1 MSTKAIEYKFDDD
14 IRKFSDYSDD
24 KLIFG
29 NTIVKL
35 VHNGEDAVGPY
46 PIDVL
51 RFSQIGFV
59 PRYFKVVTVNED
71 IDYIYQLGNTTSTS
85 TSTTLVFFVYLIEFN
100 KKTGKYNFLGNIQ
113 LQRTPTG
120 NYSITSAIP
129 SGFDVGNEFYT
140 EGTISCNGTSLTGV
154 GTFWQDDRLCAG
166 SRIGFGSTNPNEI
179 TEWYEIESIDSNTG
193 ITLTSDAGIISS
205 STSYVIH
212 DLRVTF
218 SISGATIG
226 GIYIVKGLRPELFNN
241 SRPIIN
247 VATTIDNIRAVY
259 IIRHRTINFSIAMD
273 IRESWQTQRIYSIQ
287 SGPRI
292 AVYNIRASLSPIDG
306 IDNTSIFEFET
317 GIQSVIGTLNYN
329 DNGVVGTLNHG
340 EISGIKSFFFITTTR
355 IYQCDLSNITN
366 GSTTWQN
373 RQMVELQPTGL
384 VNDLRTLSTFTT
396 LNILDG
402 LDRLIVSNSTKI
414 SIFKFIVGEPFE
426 LTFITDDRQLDDIN
440 SDSESIPHPSS
451 IGFTST
457 IEYSNGFL
465 HMMRLSTVSAQTQL
479 YSLPIT
485 SNETFAFDT
494 NDYLITPKFD
504 ISEFYKIY
512 QITPNFVQKVGSDSF
527 SLPNE
532 RFKIYYRVSG
542 IGDNSGSWV
551 ELNQMGDL
559 TSVNSSQ
566 IQFAIIFNTLGNF
579 CIPSII
585 KSIFIVYEDNK
596 SVDGYD
602 PDLTKS
608 SIEDK
613 EFVWLQTGFFNGN
626 LPDLKIT
633 LIDISN
639 NTIILVDDTVDSSG
653 VWEYSE
659 NNGETWN
666 YWDIT
671 KNNLF
676 NLIKYKSDSSLL
688 NNKKVK
694 TLLQIL

>member
-59 PRYFKVVTVNED
+59 PRYFKVITVNED

-85 TSTTLVFFVYLIEFN
+85 TTLAFFVYLIEFN

-113 LQRTPTG
+113 LRSTPNG
-120 NYSITSAIP
+120 NYTITTAIP

-166 SRIGFGSTNPNEI
+166 SRIGFGSANPNEI

-193 ITLTSDAGIISS
+193 ITLTSDAGVISS

-414 SIFKFIVGEPFE
+414 SIFKFIVGESFE
-426 LTFITDDRQLDDIN
+426 LTFMTDDRQLDDIN
-440 SDSESIPHPSS
+440 SDSESISHPSS

-512 QITPNFVQKVGSDSF
+512 QITPNFVQKVGTDSF

-532 RFKIYYRVSG
+532 SFKIYYRVSG
-542 IGDNSGSWV
+542 IDDNSGSWV

-633 LIDISN
+633 LIDTLN
-639 NTIILVDDTVDSSG
+639 NTIILVDDTVDPSG

-659 NNGETWN
+659 DDGETWSTWN
-666 YWDIT
+666 ST
-671 KNNLF
+671 KNTLF
-676 NLIKYKSDSSLL
+676 NLIKYKSSSTLL

-694 TLLQIL
+694 TLLQLL